1 MTNQV
6 EKTGNNEVALF
17 QYLEEKGCIWANLSY
32 KKGQFY
38 LRFKDKKRLYHY
50 AYGVDMAELMENLEE
65 RILRLSA

>member
-1 MTNQV
+1 MQNQV

-32 KKGQFY
+32 KNGRFY

-50 AYGVDMAELMENLEE
+50 AYGVDMEELMENLEE

>member
-32 KKGQFY
+32 KKGQFH

-50 AYGVDMAELMENLEE
+50 AYGADMAELMENLEE

>member
-6 EKTGNNEVALF
+6 EKTGNSEMALF
-17 QYLEEKGCIWANLSY
+17 QYLEKKGCIWANLSY
-32 KKGQFY
+32 KNGRFY

-50 AYGVDMAELMENLEE
+50 AYGVDMAELIENLEE

>member
-32 KKGQFY
+32 KNGRFY

-50 AYGVDMAELMENLEE
+50 TYGTDMAELMENLEE